1 MTAPQLAPEREAH
14 LWNFSDRKTFRF
26 DIAELNERLSA
37 ATEQDIIEWADGS
50 FGDGL
55 VLTTSFGIQSAVM
68 LHLASSVNPGMPVI
82 WVDTGYLPE
91 ETYRFADKLT
101 RRLKLNLHVAQSP
114 LSPARMEAM
123 FGKLWESKD
132 VDDLNLYDRIRKVEP
147 MKRALEEIGA
157 RAWLSGLRS
166 EQTEFRRTLS
176 PVRYDG
182 ERYKV
187 LPILNWTSKDV
198 YDFLTKH
205 DLPYHPLF
213 DKGYATVGDAHS
225 SRPLSAADGHE
236 RDTRFGGIKEEC
248 GIHLPGAL
256 AETSPVAVAA

>member
-1 MTAPQLAPEREAH
+1 MTSPILGPERGSRP
-14 LWNFSDRKTFRF
+14 WDSSDPFAF
-26 DIAELNERLSA
+26 DIAALNDRLSN
-37 ATEQDIIEWADGS
+37 ATAQEVIEWAVRS

-55 VLTTSFGIQSAVM
+55 VLSTSFGIQSAVM
-68 LHLASSVNPGMPVI
+68 LHLASTVKPDIPVI

-91 ETYRFADKLT
+91 ETYRFADQLT
-101 RRLKLNLHVAQSP
+101 RRLKLNLRVAQSP

-123 FGKLWESKD
+123 FGHLWESND

-176 PVRYDG
+176 PVGYDG

-187 LPILNWTSKDV
+187 LPILTWTSKDV
-198 YDFLTKH
+198 YEYLTKH

-213 DKGYATVGDAHS
+213 DEGYATVGDAHS
-225 SRPLSAADGHE
+225 SRPVSAADGHE

-248 GIHLPGAL
+248 SIHLPGAL

>member
-1 MTAPQLAPEREAH
+1 MTSPTLDPERISP
-14 LWNFSDRKTFRF
+14 LWDLSDPFPF
-26 DIAELNERLSA
+26 DVADLNDRLFN
-37 ATEQDIIEWADGS
+37 ATAQDVIEWAARS

-55 VLTTSFGIQSAVM
+55 VLSTSFGIQSAVM
-68 LHLASSVNPGMPVI
+68 LHLASTVRPDIPVI

-91 ETYRFADKLT
+91 ETHRFADQLT

-123 FGKLWESKD
+123 FGNLWESND

-157 RAWLSGLRS
+157 RAWLSGLRR

-176 PVRYDG
+176 PVGYDG

-198 YDFLTKH
+198 YEYLTKH

-213 DKGYATVGDAHS
+213 DEGYTTVGDAHS
-225 SRPLSAADGHE
+225 SRPVSAADEHE
-236 RDTRFGGIKEEC
+236 RDARFGGIKEEC

-256 AETSPVAVAA
+256 VATSPVAVA